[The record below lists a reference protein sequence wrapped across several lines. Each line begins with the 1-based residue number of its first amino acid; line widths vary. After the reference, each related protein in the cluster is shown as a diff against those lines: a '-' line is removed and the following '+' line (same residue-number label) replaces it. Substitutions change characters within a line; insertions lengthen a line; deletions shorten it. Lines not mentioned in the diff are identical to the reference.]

1 MGLVLSLLLSL
12 TGGRAL
18 SQAASPTMSPSEAYK
33 AAMAPLSA
41 ARAQPDDLTDA
52 DTFALGIGMAQ
63 ASRDCLA
70 ISGDISAFA
79 ADAKELLALSEL
91 CIFGEQFEP
100 ARATLVRYLA
110 LPEPPERKLA
120 LVLLVRALLGLN
132 VVGGAR
138 LQVDSL
144 LHDYPYDAQIHFAI
158 DQVINALEGANRLNG
173 IDRFNNDRA
182 LQLCATQNAVTLPL
196 LASGKALEGKD
207 INASPS
213 ALFADAIRCAA
224 LAAQLG
230 NASAQDTLRQLT
242 AIAQQSSWAGTADLA
257 PMQAALQRQM
267 MVGTRVPLASLH
279 GHALTNSALVPRA
292 ISLTRGAVLLMPFTL
307 WSPSAGDVARSLVK
321 SAPQQSI
328 YAITSWS
335 ANTGREDTP
344 SKMIL
349 MALRLWQQT
358 APPHVFMIVV
368 PDAELRAFHAD
379 SFPAGIAI
387 RDGVVRSN
395 SVLSSRGAERLL
407 IHALMDNARETLG
420 LL

>member
-70 ISGDISAFA
+70 ISGDITAFA

-267 MVGTRVPLASLH
+267 MVGARVPLASLH

-292 ISLTRGAVLLMPFTL
+292 ISLTPFTL
-307 WSPSAGDVARSLVK
+307 WSPSAGDVARALVK

-407 IHALMDNARETLG
+407 IQALMDNAERP
-420 LL
+420 